1 MQELPP
7 SNTNELSTP
16 PKGGVNLSVYVRI
29 VKRYALLIAGITG
42 GVLGAMLYLLPQ
54 DPPRYTGSFQVLV
67 EPVTS
72 AAKAADPTAIART
85 EKGAPNDSLFNLD
98 YPTQIAILTGP
109 SILEAIAQ
117 QLQNITPEDV
127 QGILKSQNLQPQELE
142 AITQQVQQLGPG
154 EIGSGLS
161 VVRIGAEGET
171 FDREKATKILQIS
184 YEGLN
189 TKVVTIVL
197 EKTAE
202 KYLKYSLEE
211 QKTRIRQ
218 GVRFIEE
225 QLPEL
230 QKRVDLL
237 QKKQQQLQEQY
248 ELISP
253 DTKGEELFTQVR
265 ELTSQQLEIQGEYL
279 ELQTLYANLQKQL
292 ALTPQEA
299 IAASALSE
307 DPNRTQL
314 LGEIKDIEA
323 KIAIESTRFTPNSP
337 NIIALERKRANL
349 LALLNRETQ
358 RILGENFTGTAENSQ
373 VLSYQNSLRLDLI
386 SQLIDTANKIQILQ
400 VRNQSID
407 SAKTYLEKEAKQIPQ
422 IARQYNEVERQ
433 LQLTKG
439 ILNQLLTQRETL
451 RVEAAQNEIPWEL
464 VSKPFVPEWPSSSA
478 SKKKKLIVGLGG
490 GLMLGIVTALAID
503 RLRNRFATTAD
514 IEDITQ
520 MPLLGEIP
528 AAKNPPEALPL
539 SNGIEAIAAFE
550 QAHPHNARFLES
562 FEALYASLHFLYAS
576 PPLRSVVVT
585 SAESGDGKSTIARY
599 LAQAVAATGQ
609 RVLLVDAN
617 LRQPQLHREF
627 DLPNDKGLSDLL
639 LHPKSPGS
647 CIQPVP
653 QIETLFLLSAGNAHP
668 EAAKRLGGQQMED
681 LLRDLQQAFD
691 LVIFDTPNLTNY
703 KDGSFLTAH
712 TDGMLL
718 VVGLRKTRVT
728 RVKKLVTQLNVFRLP
743 YLGVVVNRA
752 RRSFSLPFSNV
763 PTLVAKPDGET
774 ILFEPPARSRRD
786 PLRGARKDLPKGS
799 THSNRRTPISSEEK
813 HPSPLLEDSQE

>member
-7 SNTNELSTP
+7 PSTTELSTP
-16 PKGGVNLSVYVRI
+16 PKGGVNLGVYTRI
-29 VKRYALLIAGITG
+29 IKRYALLIAGITG
-42 GVLGAMLYLLPQ
+42 GILGSMLYLLPQ

-72 AAKAADPTAIART
+72 AAKAADPAAIART
-85 EKGAPNDSLFNLD
+85 EKGAPSDSLFNLD

-109 SILEAIAQ
+109 SILEAIAH
-117 QLQNITPEDV
+117 QLQNISPEEV
-127 QGILKSQNLQPQELE
+127 QAILKSKNLQPQELK
-142 AITQQVQQLGPG
+142 AITQQARQVEAG
-154 EIGSGLS
+154 EIWGGLS
-161 VVRIGAEGET
+161 VVRIGAEGEI
-171 FDREKATKILQIS
+171 FDRDRATKILQIS
-184 YEGLN
+184 YEGLDPN
-189 TKVVTIVL
+189 IVTIVL

-218 GVRFIEE
+218 GVNFIED
-225 QLPEL
+225 QLPQL
-230 QKRVDLL
+230 QQRVDLL
-237 QKKQQQLQEQY
+237 QKKQQQIQEQY

-307 DPNRTQL
+307 DPNRAQL
-314 LGEIKDIEA
+314 LSEIKDIEA

-349 LALLNRETQ
+349 VALLDRETQ
-358 RILGENFTGTAENSQ
+358 RILGESFTGTADNSQ

-386 SQLIDTANKIQILQ
+386 SQLIDSANKIQILQ

-407 SAKTYLEKEAKQIPQ
+407 SAKTYLEQQAQQIPQ

-490 GLMLGIVTALAID
+490 GLMLGIAAALAID
-503 RLRNRFATTAD
+503 RLRNVFATTAD

-528 AAKNPPEALPL
+528 AAKTQPEALPF
-539 SNGIEAIAAFE
+539 SNGMEALVAFE

-562 FEALYASLHFLYAS
+562 IEALYASLHFLYSS
-576 PPLRSVVVT
+576 PPLRSVT
-585 SAESGDGKSTIARY
+585 IASPESGDGKSTIARY
-599 LAQAVAATGQ
+599 LAQTVAATGR

-617 LRQPQLHREF
+617 LRQPYLHQGF
-627 DLPNDKGLSDLL
+627 GLPNHKGLSDLL
-639 LHPKSPGS
+639 LHPASPGS

-653 QIETLFLLSAGNAHP
+653 QTDTLFLLSAGDAHP
-668 EAAKRLGGQQMED
+668 EAAKRLGGQPMED

-703 KDGSFLTAH
+703 KDASFLTAH
-712 TDGMLL
+712 TDGMLF

-728 RVKKLVTQLNVFRLP
+728 GVNKLVTQMNVFGIP
-743 YLGVVVNRA
+743 YLGVVVNRV
-752 RRSFSLPFSNV
+752 RRHFALPFPNV

-774 ILFEPPARSRRD
+774 ILFEPPAAPSRRN
-786 PLRGARKDLPKGS
+786 LPKGS
-799 THSNRRTPISSEEK
+799 TRSKRHTTVSSETAP
-813 HPSPLLEDSQE
+813 PSPLLEDAQD